1 MSLNSRAEHFRF
13 GPVLNQNK
21 QPNCFFFFFLVF
33 EPIRIENR
41 FKPINFGSV
50 RFGFFPFQ
58 TGLNRLKLNNTTQG
72 IESPSKDLETVKHIL
87 EALQLKCL
95 LRFKKP
101 TNQTNQ
107 RNFAYEE
114 TPVVL
119 MKPAL
124 MNRLMEDWKIKR
136 EEDRIEGVNIQDG

>member
-1 MSLNSRAEHFRF
+1 LNRT
-13 GPVLNQNK
+13 
-21 QPNCFFFFFLVF
+21 
-33 EPIRIENR
+33 EPKTGSNR
-41 FKPINFGSV
+41 LILV

-58 TGLNRLKLNNTTQG
+58 TGSNRLKLNNTTQG

-101 TNQTNQ
+101 TNQTDQ

-124 MNRLMEDWKIKR
+124 MNRPMKDWKIKR

>member
-21 QPNCFFFFFLVF
+21 QPNCFFFFLVF

-58 TGLNRLKLNNTTQG
+58 TGLNRLKLNNTAQG